1 MDPNACNY
9 NPLANID
16 DNSCIL
22 PGSPCDDG
30 NALTIN
36 DSLDVNCNC
45 VGLDVSGLNEG
56 QFEFE
61 LLPNPAM
68 DLLILE
74 TSLAEQKTIYIIDLQ
89 GKVLREISA
98 LGHTQTIDC
107 SALASGTYLVKV
119 RVNGSEKM
127 KKLLIQH

>member
-1 MDPNACNY
+1 
-9 NPLANID
+9 
-16 DNSCIL
+16 
-22 PGSPCDDG
+22 
-30 NALTIN
+30 
-36 DSLDVNCNC
+36 
-45 VGLDVSGLNEG
+45 
-56 QFEFE
+56 
-61 LLPNPAM
+61 M